1 MNENGSGRRA
11 AWSPLF
17 FSVVMVA
24 GMVLGFNLR
33 DTLRNKRDVS
43 TVFQRNDRLE
53 EIIDLI
59 GDKYVDSVDR
69 NMLYKNSI
77 SGILKNLD
85 PHTVYIPAEDMQRET
100 EDLEGSFSGIG
111 VEFAIVRDTIQVTS
125 VIENGPAGT
134 AGVQIGD
141 QVIKVGD
148 SLVAGV
154 KITTERIVHLLR
166 GKQKS
171 NVYVTLRNAETG
183 HFKNFPI
190 TRDVISVKSVE
201 ADIMLDDST
210 GYIKLNKFS
219 ANTGVEFH
227 KALQRLA
234 SQGLKQLVVDLRDN
248 PGGYLDAAT
257 SIADEFLDDTK
268 LIVYTQGLHMPKTEY
283 RAGKTGKFEAGR
295 LALLV
300 DEGSASA
307 SEILSGAIQDWD
319 RGIIVGRRSFG
330 KGLVQEQYEMADGA
344 GLRLT
349 VAKYYT
355 PSGRCIQRTFAKG
368 RQAYLEDYEKRFSSG
383 ELNGAKND
391 VREDT
396 TPYYTAAK
404 RIVHGGGGIKP
415 DVFVPYDTDKIN
427 SVVADALYGTEVKTA
442 VWDYFI
448 RNHSKLDFKAAED
461 FRVDFKGADD
471 LVAICLKAFDGPVK
485 ERLLKRLKKPTAEAY
500 FKAQLTAQLARLLF
514 QDNGYYSVAI
524 REDDDVKAAV
534 KALQGNTYSELVG
547 GK

>member
-1 MNENGSGRRA
+1 MI
-11 AWSPLF
+11 
-17 FSVVMVA
+17 
-24 GMVLGFNLR
+24 LGFNLR

-69 NMLYKNSI
+69 NLLYKNSI

-125 VIENGPAGT
+125 VIENGPAGA
-134 AGVQIGD
+134 AGVEIGD

-171 NVYVTLRNAETG
+171 HVYVTLRNAETG
-183 HFKNFPI
+183 HIKNFPI
-190 TRDVISVKSVE
+190 TRDVIAVKSVE
-201 ADIMLDDST
+201 ADILLDDTT

-227 KALQRLA
+227 KALQRLVGKGA
-234 SQGLKQLVVDLRDN
+234 KQLIVDLRDN

-257 SIADEFLDDTK
+257 SIADEFLDEKK

-295 LALLV
+295 LALIV

-368 RQAYLEDYEKRFSSG
+368 RQAYMEDYEKRFSSG
-383 ELNGAKND
+383 ELSGATND

-396 TPYYTAAK
+396 TPYYTAAR

-415 DVFVPYDTDKIN
+415 DVFVPYDTNKIN
-427 SVVADALYGTEVKTA
+427 GAVSEALYGTEVKTA
-442 VWDYFI
+442 VWDFFI
-448 RNHSKLDFKAAED
+448 RNHGKLNYKSVDQ
-461 FRVDFKGADD
+461 FRSDFKGADD
-471 LVAICLKAFDGPVK
+471 LVATSLKSLGLSTK
-485 ERLLKRLKKPTAEAY
+485 EGLLKRLKKPAAIAY
-500 FKAQLTAQLARLLF
+500 FKSQLTAQLARLLF
-514 QDNGYYSVAI
+514 HDNGYYAI
-524 REDDDVKAAV
+524 ALGDDDDVKAAME
-534 KALQGNTYSELVG
+534 ALAGSTYSGLIG